1 MNIFK
6 ALFGGRSSQAEE
18 KKEEKNFEVLK
29 YDGVRALKM
38 QQFGYAVQCF
48 LHALELNSTDLECR
62 DYLSQ
67 AYIAMGDME
76 KAYEQLQS
84 ISTACPDNVAVL
96 TRLADVAYMMED
108 YAAMAD
114 ACAKAIEVDE
124 ADPQALY
131 LYAKAYR
138 GLGDV
143 PNAVAMLTKALD
155 KYDDFEAAR
164 LLRGE
169 TLLANG
175 DVEEAGKDADEL
187 LKRIV
192 ANEDVLMLNARV
204 AKAMGDMGRQ
214 NRLTTLC
221 WTLIRSRWTPLR
233 NVQKSA
239 VSLAMRQER
248 QRTRLRL
255 KSFVRR
261 SSSRVRTSERR

>member
-1 MNIFK
+1 
-6 ALFGGRSSQAEE
+6 
-18 KKEEKNFEVLK
+18 
-29 YDGVRALKM
+29 
-38 QQFGYAVQCF
+38 
-48 LHALELNSTDLECR
+48 
-62 DYLSQ
+62 
-67 AYIAMGDME
+67 MGDME

-124 ADPQALY
+124 ADPQVLY

-143 PNAVAMLTKALD
+143 PNAVAVLTKALD

-187 LKRIV
+187 LKRIEG
-192 ANEDVLMLNARV
+192 NEDVLMLNARV
-204 AKAMGDMGRQ
+204 AKAKGDMEKAEQ
-214 NRLTTLC
+214 TYD
-221 WTLIRSRWTPLR
+221 
-233 NVQKSA
+233 A
-239 VSLAMRQER
+239 VLDVNPFSVDAFAER
-248 QRTRLRL
+248 AE
-255 KSFVRR
+255 VRR
-261 SSSRVRTSERR
+261 QLGNEAGAAEDEASAEELRASQQQPSEDIGEKVKDRMKSMDPYKIFYNE

>member
-6 ALFGGRSSQAEE
+6 ALFGGRSSQTEE

-143 PNAVAMLTKALD
+143 PNAVAMLTKALTSMTTSRRQG
-155 KYDDFEAAR
+155 FCVAR
-164 LLRGE
+164 RCLPTAMWR
-169 TLLANG
+169 
-175 DVEEAGKDADEL
+175 KP
-187 LKRIV
+187 
-192 ANEDVLMLNARV
+192 AR
-204 AKAMGDMGRQ
+204 MPT
-214 NRLTTLC
+214 N
-221 WTLIRSRWTPLR
+221 S
-233 NVQKSA
+233 
-239 VSLAMRQER
+239 
-248 QRTRLRL
+248 
-255 KSFVRR
+255 
-261 SSSRVRTSERR
+261 

>member
-187 LKRIV
+187 LKRIG

-204 AKAMGDMGRQ
+204 AKAMGDMEKAEQTYCGVLDV
-214 NRLTTLC
+214 NPF
-221 WTLIRSRWTPLR
+221 S
-233 NVQKSA
+233 VDA
-239 VSLAMRQER
+239 FAER
-248 QRTRLRL
+248 AE
-255 KSFVRR
+255 VRR
-261 SSSRVRTSERR
+261 QLGNLTRYSITNR

>member
-48 LHALELNSTDLECR
+48 LHALQLNSTDLECR

-124 ADPQALY
+124 ADPQVLY

-143 PNAVAMLTKALD
+143 PNAVAVLTKALD

-187 LKRIV
+187 LKRIG

-204 AKAMGDMGRQ
+204 AKAMGDMEKAEQTYCGVLDV
-214 NRLTTLC
+214 NPF
-221 WTLIRSRWTPLR
+221 S
-233 NVQKSA
+233 VDA
-239 VSLAMRQER
+239 FAER
-248 QRTRLRL
+248 AE
-255 KSFVRR
+255 VRR
-261 SSSRVRTSERR
+261 QLGNEAGAAEDEASAEELRASQQ